1 MVFVVETSTK
11 VTSKDLE
18 GVKKLIQAF
27 ATHHAEKNTVRLGV
41 MTFSKDI
48 QIIRKLQVLNNDG
61 SPVLKRTLTQL
72 TSEPAIGDALEE
84 ATNHLIQHTSSSQNN
99 NRKVIVSIVK
109 TLNNKEIAKARNIV
123 FKMQQRVKDLQ
134 VMSIVFDD
142 GVKSNDLLKVVS
154 PLATVPKAT
163 NILIAPI
170 HVDRLSTSAS
180 NKLASKMIKGI
191 ITLLCMILSHFV
203 P

>member
-27 ATHHAEKNTVRLGV
+27 ATHHTEKNTVRLGV

-84 ATNHLIQHTSSSQNN
+84 AANHLIQHTSSSQNN

-109 TLNNKEIAKARNIV
+109 TLNTKEIAKARNIV

-142 GVKSNDLLKVVS
+142 GVVKSNDLLKVVS

-170 HVDRLSTSAS
+170 HVCLLYTSPSPRDGLLSRMPSSA
-180 NKLASKMIKGI
+180 
-191 ITLLCMILSHFV
+191 
-203 P
+203 

>member
-84 ATNHLIQHTSSSQNN
+84 AANHLIQHTSPSQSN

-142 GVKSNDLLKVVS
+142 GVVKSNDLLKVVS

-163 NILIAPI
+163 NIFIAPI
-170 HVDRLSTSAS
+170 HVDRLPTSAP
-180 NKLASKMIKGI
+180 NKLASKMIRGI
-191 ITLLCMILSHFV
+191 IT
-203 P
+203 

>member
-1 MVFVVETSTK
+1 M
-11 VTSKDLE
+11 E

-61 SPVLKRTLTQL
+61 SSVLKRTLTQL

-84 ATNHLIQHTSSSQNN
+84 AANHLIQHTSPSQSN

-163 NILIAPI
+163 NIFIAPI
-170 HVDRLSTSAS
+170 HVDRLPTSAP
-180 NKLASKMIKGI
+180 NKLASKMIRGI
-191 ITLLCMILSHFV
+191 IT
-203 P
+203 